1 MKHFK
6 QILKLECDFIH
17 IFSKQFITISVC
29 YEIYIQVCE
38 TPESNISRQNPKVED
53 HLGMGGFE

>member
-1 MKHFK
+1 MKHFI
-6 QILKLECDFIH
+6 QILKFECDFIH
-17 IFSKQFITISVC
+17 NLLQFITISVC

>member
-1 MKHFK
+1 MKHFI

-17 IFSKQFITISVC
+17 NLLQFITISVC